1 MADRLDVAR
10 LRARVSDLL
19 VEHAVPSAA
28 IGVLHGGRVTEL
40 ATGVASAVT
49 RRPATTDTAY
59 QIGSITKTWTA
70 LAFLQLVGEGRV
82 GLDDPVRAHLPG
94 FRVADPETTARV
106 TPRHLLNHTGGI
118 EESYGSPGEGDD
130 VYRRMVAAVAGAPQV
145 HPLGATHGY
154 STALGSAI
162 LARILEVVDDRP
174 WDAVM
179 RARLFEPLGL
189 TRTTSRPDEVDRD
202 RTATGHLL
210 RSLDEGPVPSP
221 VPHLPR
227 AFGPGG
233 AITSTARE
241 VLAMAHLLLDGGRA
255 PDGTRVVPAG
265 LVAEMTSSRVPV
277 PDPYVLGPEWGLGL
291 VVDDWQGRTVLATD
305 GSTIGQHARLRVL
318 PELGLAVVMLT
329 NGGPRAG
336 FSRAV
341 FDEVLTGLG
350 APTVP
355 PLPGPD
361 PGLVL
366 DPARYV
372 GCYARP
378 DARFEVTAEDGRL
391 HLTFVLDPMKARVLG
406 RPQRLTRLLLPISE
420 TRFLVPSDDPLEDTQ
435 TAAIYGFEDGV
446 ARYLHTN
453 CRVHPRLAVG

>member
-1 MADRLDVAR
+1 MAAGLDVAR

-19 VEHAVPSAA
+19 AEHRIPSAA
-28 IGVLHGGRVTEL
+28 IGVLDGGRVTEL
-40 ATGVASAVT
+40 ATGVADVPT
-49 RRPATTDTAY
+49 RRPATVDTAY

-94 FRVADPETTARV
+94 FRVADPGTTARV
-106 TPRHLLNHTGGI
+106 TPRHLLNHTSGI

-130 VYRRMVAAVAGAPQV
+130 VHRRMVEAAVAAPQV

-154 STALGSAI
+154 SAALGSAI

-179 RARLFEPLGL
+179 RARLFDPLGL
-189 TRTTSRPDEVDRD
+189 TATTTRPDEVDRD
-202 RTATGHLL
+202 RAATGHLL

-233 AITSTARE
+233 GITSTVRE

-255 PDGTRVVPAG
+255 VDGTRVVPAE

-277 PDPYVLGPEWGLGL
+277 PDPYLLGPEWGLGL
-291 VVDDWQGRTVLATD
+291 VVDGWQGRTVLATD
-305 GSTIGQHARLRVL
+305 GSTIGQHARLRIL
-318 PELGLAVVMLT
+318 PELGLAVVLLT
-329 NGGPRAG
+329 NGGPRTG

-341 FDEVLTGLG
+341 LDEVLTGLG

-355 PLPGPD
+355 ALPEPD
-361 PGLVL
+361 PAPVL
-366 DPARYV
+366 DPSRYV

-378 DARFEVTAEDGRL
+378 DARFEVTADGGRL
-391 HLTFVLDPMKARVLG
+391 HLTFVLDPMRARILG
-406 RPQRLTRLLLPISE
+406 RPERLVRPLLPINE
-420 TRFLVPSDDPLEDTQ
+420 TQFLVPSDDPLEDPQ
-435 TAAIYGFEDGV
+435 TAAVYGFEDGV